1 MDIVE
6 WNEDPAI
13 FIANALNP
21 AEVSDVIFDVDNP
34 KSCTVVVPDY
44 QLSLAI
50 GKRGQNARLAAK
62 LTGFKIDIKSE
73 TDMEEFY
80 AKLDEGDYIDEY
92 DANASEAAEEI
103 STEATE
109 STETLDEAILSS
121 DMTADDYE
129 NVEFDEK

>member
-1 MDIVE
+1 MGIVE

-21 AEVSDVIFDVDNP
+21 AEVSDVIFDVENP
-34 KSCTVVVPDY
+34 RACTVVVPDY

-62 LTGFKIDIKSE
+62 LTSHKIDIKSE
-73 TDMEEFY
+73 SDMEEFY

-92 DANASEAAEEI
+92 NPEEGNNEAVDETLAAEE
-103 STEATE
+103 AV
-109 STETLDEAILSS
+109 DEAIVAS

-129 NVEFDEK
+129 NIDFDEK